1 MPNSQKICII
11 GSGLTGSTIAYLL
24 SKFNLQIDI
33 VDENYNK
40 KIIPT
45 KLALSKSSLD
55 QLHHFGLK
63 EIKKKSNPVKDIY
76 LHDSYSEIN
85 LEKDLKFS
93 SSNKEKILA
102 YIIDSKVLHSDV
114 NKKLKNLKN
123 INLIKKKIY
132 SVNDN
137 KIFKTVIYEDFTKKN
152 YSLVVLSSN
161 NNRSLLPK
169 MNLKEIINKSYNE
182 NAYVFSL
189 NHKKIKNNSARQF
202 FLKDGPLAFLP
213 VSSSKT
219 FVIWSMKKDSINK
232 KYVSSKDYLLNFF
245 NKNFKELFNDIISV
259 SDINI
264 FNLDYIF
271 NELKEFKRTLLFGDI
286 ASKIHP
292 IAGQGWNMTLRNIL
306 SLVKVIKDF
315 ENLGLEIGNNTFLE
329 KYLDEVKLNNFT
341 FTMIIDGIREV
352 FDIKNS
358 GYASIRK
365 GALSV
370 IDKNSFLKN
379 NLAYVA
385 DNGLFI

>member
-1 MPNSQKICII
+1 MLNSQKICII

-123 INLIKKKIY
+123 INVIKKKI
-132 SVNDN
+132 SSINDN
-137 KIFKTVIYEDFTKKN
+137 KIFKTVTFESLIKRD
-152 YSLVVLSSN
+152 YSLIILTSN

-169 MNLKEIINKSYNE
+169 INLKEIIHKSYNE

-213 VSSSKT
+213 VSCSKT

-232 KYVSSKDYLLNFF
+232 KYFLNKGYLLNFF

-264 FNLDYIF
+264 FNLEYIF

-306 SLVKVIKDF
+306 SLVKIIKDF
-315 ENLGLEIGNNTFLE
+315 ENLGLEIGNNFFLE
-329 KYLDEVKLNNFT
+329 KYLDEVKLNNFI
-341 FTMIIDGIREV
+341 FTLLIDGIREV
-352 FDIKNS
+352 FDIKND

-379 NLAYVA
+379 NLANVA
-385 DNGLFI
+385 DKGLFI

>member
-1 MPNSQKICII
+1 MLNSQKICII

-24 SKFNLQIDI
+24 SKLNLQIDI

-55 QLHHFGLK
+55 QLHRFGLK
-63 EIKKKSNPVKDIY
+63 EIKNKSNPVKDIY
-76 LHDSYSEIN
+76 LHDCYSEIN
-85 LEKDLKFS
+85 LEKDLRFS

-114 NKKLKNLKN
+114 NKKLKNLNN
-123 INLIKKKIY
+123 INLIKKKI
-132 SVNDN
+132 SSINDN
-137 KIFKTVIYEDFTKKN
+137 KTFKTVTFENLIKKN
-152 YSLVVLSSN
+152 YSLVILTSN
-161 NNRSLLPK
+161 NNLNLIPK
-169 MNLKEIINKSYNE
+169 INLKEIIHKSYNE
-182 NAYVFSL
+182 NAYAFSL

-213 VSSSKT
+213 VSSSTT
-219 FVIWSMKKDSINK
+219 FVIWSIKKDSINK
-232 KYVSSKDYLLNFF
+232 KYFLNKGYLLNFF
-245 NKNFKELFNDIISV
+245 NKNFKELFNDVISV

-292 IAGQGWNMTLRNIL
+292 IAGQGWNMTLRNIF

-315 ENLGLEIGNNTFLE
+315 ENLGLEIGNNIFLE

-341 FTMIIDGIREV
+341 FTMLIDGIREV
-352 FDIKNS
+352 FDIKNDR
-358 GYASIRK
+358 YASIRK
-365 GALSV
+365 GVLSV

-379 NLAYVA
+379 NLANVA
-385 DNGLFI
+385 DKGLFI

>member
-1 MPNSQKICII
+1 MLNSQKICII
-11 GSGLTGSTIAYLL
+11 GSGLTGLTIAYLL

-55 QLHHFGLK
+55 QLHYFGLK

-76 LHDSYSEIN
+76 LHDSYSNIN
-85 LEKDLKFS
+85 LEKDLRFS
-93 SSNKEKILA
+93 SFNKEKILA
-102 YIIDSKVLHSDV
+102 YIIDSKVLHSDI

-123 INLIKKKIY
+123 INVIKKKI
-132 SVNDN
+132 SSINDN
-137 KIFKTVIYEDFTKKN
+137 KVFKTVTFESSIEKD
-152 YSLVVLSSN
+152 YSLIILTSN

-169 MNLKEIINKSYNE
+169 INLKEIIHKSYNE
-182 NAYVFSL
+182 NAYVFNL
-189 NHKKIKNNSARQF
+189 NHRKIKNNSARQF

-232 KYVSSKDYLLNFF
+232 KYISNKDYLLNFF
-245 NKNFKELFNDIISV
+245 NKNFKQLFKDIISV

-292 IAGQGWNMTLRNIL
+292 IAGQGWNMILRNIF

-315 ENLGLEIGNNTFLE
+315 ENLGLEIGNNIFLE

-341 FTMIIDGIREV
+341 FTMLIDGIREV
-352 FDIKNS
+352 FDIKND

-365 GALSV
+365 GVLSL

-379 NLAYVA
+379 NLANMA
-385 DNGLFI
+385 DKGLFI

>member
-1 MPNSQKICII
+1 MLNSQKICII

-102 YIIDSKVLHSDV
+102 YITDSKVLHSYV

-123 INLIKKKIY
+123 INVIKKKI
-132 SVNDN
+132 SSINDN
-137 KIFKTVIYEDFTKKN
+137 KIFKTVTFESLIKRD
-152 YSLVVLSSN
+152 YSLIILTSN

-169 MNLKEIINKSYNE
+169 INLKEIIHKSYNE

-213 VSSSKT
+213 VSCSKT

-232 KYVSSKDYLLNFF
+232 KYISNKDYLLNFF
-245 NKNFKELFNDIISV
+245 NKNFKELFKDIISV

-292 IAGQGWNMTLRNIL
+292 IAGQGWNMTLRNIF

-315 ENLGLEIGNNTFLE
+315 ENLGLEIGNNIFLE

-341 FTMIIDGIREV
+341 FTMLIDGIREV
-352 FDIKNS
+352 FDIKND
-358 GYASIRK
+358 GYASMRK

-379 NLAYVA
+379 NLANVA
-385 DNGLFI
+385 DKGLFI

>member
-1 MPNSQKICII
+1 MLNSQKICII

-123 INLIKKKIY
+123 INVIKKKI
-132 SVNDN
+132 SSINDN
-137 KIFKTVIYEDFTKKN
+137 KIFKTVTFESLIKRD
-152 YSLVVLSSN
+152 YSLIILTSN

-169 MNLKEIINKSYNE
+169 INLKEIIHKSYNE

-213 VSSSKT
+213 VSCSKT

-232 KYVSSKDYLLNFF
+232 KYILNKDYLLNFF
-245 NKNFKELFNDIISV
+245 NKNFKELFKDIISV

-292 IAGQGWNMTLRNIL
+292 IAGQGWNMTLRNIF

-315 ENLGLEIGNNTFLE
+315 ENLGLEIGNNIFLE

-341 FTMIIDGIREV
+341 FTMLIDGIREV
-352 FDIKNS
+352 FDIKND
-358 GYASIRK
+358 GYASMRK

-370 IDKNSFLKN
+370 IYKNSFLKN
-379 NLAYVA
+379 NLANVA
-385 DNGLFI
+385 DKGLFI